1 MSAVKNLRAMF
12 ENKGDASPTDE
23 DRALSGSPRPLNKV
37 RSSFVAIERNG
48 VIGLMRD
55 NGSAS
60 RDSSARP
67 SLDIPRELAPTS
79 QDKPPMSS
87 ASVASMSSAMD
98 KLSAGVARASFE
110 LRGAVSDQPSHN
122 PDKVMDEETPTGIL
136 SPADPLTAKAEA
148 EPESAPESSPE
159 SAPESAPENAPE
171 AVPAPE
177 AEPEKPAPKEAAPAS
192 GARLAAQKTTK
203 TTKPAATKTL
213 PKPVATK
220 SATTTTRTAA
230 TRTAAAAAPKPA
242 ARAIPKPAATATK
255 ATTDASRRAGVRPT
269 QRTAE
274 SSAVKRESSAAAR
287 STATAR
293 PRGGAATSAV
303 RKPLASKAAD
313 NGSAAARARTK
324 SPTKPVGLPS
334 SLIAPTA
341 SSVSKTGAAGTN
353 QARQTSSRQGVHAS
367 GRATSSAGSAK
378 RPTSRARPSIGPPP
392 VKATRE
398 APKKAKDVDEGFLA
412 RMMRPTQASTSKF
425 QEPTT
430 PPKKSGSRA
439 GSRPSTAGTVASGAS
454 DGSHYD
460 NSPSKKTSPKRLVG
474 KKSPS
479 PTLEEEKPVAEIK
492 ETAEEPV
499 EEVAHEENA
508 AIQPAE
514 PEALPVEE
522 AAVETAN
529 VETAE
534 EVVAIAEEAELT
546 EAAPETVP
554 ETVEAAEVKAEE
566 TPAVESAVE
575 AVAEPEVASV
585 EAPIEQASET
595 VEEPKE
601 QVAET
606 AVPETY

>member
-12 ENKGDASPTDE
+12 ENKGDASPADE

-67 SLDIPRELAPTS
+67 SLDIPREPAPTS

-122 PDKVMDEETPTGIL
+122 PDK
-136 SPADPLTAKAEA
+136 
-148 EPESAPESSPE
+148 
-159 SAPESAPENAPE
+159 
-171 AVPAPE
+171 
-177 AEPEKPAPKEAAPAS
+177 
-192 GARLAAQKTTK
+192 KTTK
-203 TTKPAATKTL
+203 MTKPAATKTL
-213 PKPVATK
+213 AKPAATK

-230 TRTAAAAAPKPA
+230 TRTAAAAAAAPKPA

-293 PRGGAATSAV
+293 PRGGAATSTV

-334 SLIAPTA
+334 SLVAPTA
-341 SSVSKTGAAGTN
+341 SSVSKTGAAGTA
-353 QARQTSSRQGVHAS
+353 QARQTNSRQGVHAS

-392 VKATRE
+392 VKPTRE

-460 NSPSKKTSPKRLVG
+460 NSPSKKTSPKKLVG

-492 ETAEEPV
+492 EAVEEPV
-499 EEVAHEENA
+499 KE
-508 AIQPAE
+508 PAKH
-514 PEALPVEE
+514 PH
-522 AAVETAN
+522 
-529 VETAE
+529 
-534 EVVAIAEEAELT
+534 
-546 EAAPETVP
+546 
-554 ETVEAAEVKAEE
+554 K
-566 TPAVESAVE
+566 
-575 AVAEPEVASV
+575 
-585 EAPIEQASET
+585 Q
-595 VEEPKE
+595 
-601 QVAET
+601 
-606 AVPETY
+606 